1 MEGMKVTSIFD
12 EYATLEAQIKALESK
27 KEQLRPH
34 IMQSMLDQGL
44 EKVDTTFGK
53 FSMGKRKVWSYPV
66 TVKNLEDEFKAAKA
80 LAESTGEAT
89 CEEVD
94 QLRFTAGK
102 L

>member
-1 MEGMKVTSIFD
+1 MSGMHVTSIFD
-12 EYATLEAQIKALESK
+12 EYADLEAQIKALESK
-27 KEQLRPH
+27 KDQLRPF
-34 IMQSMLDQGL
+34 IIKSMIEQGI
-44 EKVDTTFGK
+44 EKIDTAFGK

-66 TVKNLEDEFKAAKA
+66 TIKNLEDEYKAAKA

-89 CEEVD
+89 YEEVD